1 MKETTKSQETE
12 KDFIEITIKIC
23 RNIKR
28 HNNVVILE
36 ALASQVVVFVVLFSV
51 ATTAVTTEV
60 TTTKLTSHAGINCS
74 SRISSSGTGSSSSN
88 SSDVHCH

>member
-12 KDFIEITIKIC
+12 KDFKITIKIC

-60 TTTKLTSHAGINCS
+60 TTTKLTSHAGISCS